1 MPMKSWIY
9 RASACAM
16 AVAALCAESRAE
28 PLSKNSDMLGVQ
40 LGMSEKQ
47 ALEVLRPSATRG
59 TPLQIGLLEFGRT
72 FVLKSP
78 QRDAME
84 QETFDKAFPQRGVT
98 LDNGA
103 AVDAMF
109 APRDNV
115 RVLYKID
122 ADRHPVVGISRDVKY
137 VSRKNPLGSVLAKA
151 LSDKYG
157 RPLRDSQAPS
167 GRLMV
172 WVNDGRKADFCFDLM
187 DRLMKFEGNYQILM
201 MRGQSWSLDD
211 FERRG
216 GGSCGVVMRVWMN
229 VMTQNDEVIQ
239 FTQELMDIG
248 EMMEGVKS
256 YKDRNQRGQDDAMEQ
271 RRREHMGIQPK
282 L

>member
-1 MPMKSWIY
+1 
-9 RASACAM
+9 
-16 AVAALCAESRAE
+16 
-28 PLSKNSDMLGVQ
+28 
-40 LGMSEKQ
+40 
-47 ALEVLRPSATRG
+47 
-59 TPLQIGLLEFGRT
+59 
-72 FVLKSP
+72 
-78 QRDAME
+78 
-84 QETFDKAFPQRGVT
+84 
-98 LDNGA
+98 
-103 AVDAMF
+103 
-109 APRDNV
+109 
-115 RVLYKID
+115 
-122 ADRHPVVGISRDVKY
+122 
-137 VSRKNPLGSVLAKA
+137 
-151 LSDKYG
+151 
-157 RPLRDSQAPS
+157 
-167 GRLMV
+167 
-172 WVNDGRKADFCFDLM
+172 M

-271 RRREHMGIQPK
+271 RRRKHMAIQPK